1 MNSSEEIVTKAASIE
16 GWMSVAELQWL
27 AKTAADKKI
36 IVEIGSWKGRST
48 KALTTCPGII
58 YAVDHWMGSAGDA
71 TYPEAQKIGQSAM
84 FDIFRANLSEEI
96 ASGKVVP
103 VMADS
108 EEALGKVLAI
118 LGSEKADMVFID
130 ADHKYD
136 SIRKDIQL
144 WRQILSDTGVLC
156 GHDYQQGAP
165 GVKRAV
171 HELVPAFKIGHGSI
185 WCVRNNESLCM
196 KVLVSGGLGY
206 IGSIVSKLLIEKGH
220 KVLIVDDGRSSIVEA
235 SYFPPEMVVS
245 SSIADLPLD
254 RVQSFAPDVAMHF
267 AASAIVHEGEKD
279 PAGYLENNVLQF
291 SRFLDTIIK
300 SGCKHFINSGSTT
313 VYGILPGDFADENT
327 PTLPVSWYGW
337 TKLIVEQYLS
347 RMSKL
352 NGIRYVGFRY
362 ANPAGAG
369 FGIIEDRK
377 TQTRLIPTLFSSLKA
392 GTPFS
397 VCGTDYPTKDGTC
410 VRDYVHVLDVAEA
423 HLFAALGLRG
433 NALSAEFVNLG
444 SGKGSTVLEI
454 IREVEEVSGQKISW
468 SPGPR
473 RSGDA
478 AINVVS
484 NKRATALFGW
494 EPKRT
499 LKDIVLDARGVYGKQ
514 G

>member
-1 MNSSEEIVTKAASIE
+1 MSSVEEIVTKAATVE
-16 GWMSVAELQWL
+16 GWMSVGELTWL
-27 AKTAADKKI
+27 AQTAADKNI
-36 IVEIGSWKGRST
+36 VVEIGSWKGRST
-48 KALTTCPGII
+48 KALSACPGIV
-58 YAVDHWMGSAGDA
+58 YAVDHWKGSAGDA

-84 FDIFRANLSEEI
+84 FEIFRENLSEEI

-108 EEALGKVLAI
+108 EEALGRVLAL
-118 LGSEKADMVFID
+118 LGGQKADMVFID

-136 SIRKDIQL
+136 SVRKDIQL
-144 WRQILSDTGVLC
+144 WRQVLSDTGVLC

-185 WCVRNNESLCM
+185 WSVRNDETLCM
-196 KVLVSGGLGY
+196 KVLVTGGLGY
-206 IGSIVSKLLIEKGH
+206 VGSVVSKLLIEKGH
-220 KVLIVDDGRSSIVEA
+220 DVLIVDDGRSSIAEGHFDPGIIVNSA
-235 SYFPPEMVVS
+235 
-245 SSIADLPLD
+245 IADLPLGRIQD
-254 RVQSFAPDVAMHF
+254 FSPDVAMHF

-291 SRFLDTIIK
+291 SRFLDTLIK
-300 SGCKHFINSGSTT
+300 SGCRNFINSGSTT

-347 RMSKL
+347 RMAKL

-369 FGIIEDRK
+369 FGIAEERK
-377 TQTRLIPTLFSSLKA
+377 TQTRLIPSIFASLKS
-392 GTPFS
+392 GIPVS
-397 VCGTDYPTKDGTC
+397 VCGTDYATRDGTC

-423 HLFAALGLRG
+423 HLFSALGLRG

-444 SGKGSTVLEI
+444 SSKGSTVLEI
-454 IREVEEVSGQKISW
+454 IREVEEVSGQKVSW

-484 NKRATALFGW
+484 GKRATALFGW
-494 EPKRT
+494 EPRRT
-499 LKDIVLDARGVYGKQ
+499 LKDIVRDAWGVYGKQ